1 MSSSWAK
8 VRSVNVLAFLCGW
21 VGGLRDLDDA
31 LQEDGLFAREVR
43 LGDWG
48 GSSMPCRRTDC
59 SPERFASETGAVP
72 PCPAGGRTV
81 RPRGS
86 PRRLGRFLHA
96 LQEDG
101 LFAREVRLGDW
112 GGSSTVCSHSG
123 DGLRESLDLM
133 TCVPFPLF
141 LPAFS
146 FLFFPPIL
154 MSIVM
159 NVKGMHHAVTFTT
172 AMSRSQ
178 ITAPSFKEKIMG
190 RRQRGVDAVRAPCAC
205 GDRS

>member
-48 GSSMPCRRTDC
+48 GSSMPCRRMDC

-86 PRRLGRFLHA
+86 PRRLGRFLHC
-96 LQEDG
+96 LLTQRRWT
-101 LFAREVRLGDW
+101 ARITRPNDLRPLPSVFVRLQFLILSAHPD
-112 GGSSTVCSHSG
+112 VN
-123 DGLRESLDLM
+123 SLMKL
-133 TCVPFPLF
+133 
-141 LPAFS
+141 
-146 FLFFPPIL
+146 
-154 MSIVM
+154 
-159 NVKGMHHAVTFTT
+159 
-172 AMSRSQ
+172 
-178 ITAPSFKEKIMG
+178 
-190 RRQRGVDAVRAPCAC
+190 
-205 GDRS
+205 